1 MKKLGAPCVYLDI
14 SHKPSKEIRAHFPN
28 IYARCLTFGIDIT
41 TDWIPVVPAAHYSCG
56 GVRTDLMGRTQIAR
70 LYACG
75 EVACTGV
82 HGANR
87 LASNSLLEALVF
99 GKRAACDA
107 LENAPEW
114 DAPSGAAGFDSKR
127 LITNGVAG
135 IEGALRPRLQAVMQ
149 RYVGIV
155 RSDARLQKAEDAL
168 EVLREEGRGLFAD
181 GRFTR
186 ERLEMRN
193 LLEIA
198 TLIVRSAQARKE
210 SRGLHYTTDYPDPV
224 ESERHDTVL
233 TPG

>member
-1 MKKLGAPCVYLDI
+1 LL
-14 SHKPSKEIRAHFPN
+14 
-28 IYARCLTFGIDIT
+28 
-41 TDWIPVVPAAHYSCG
+41 
-56 GVRTDLMGRTQIAR
+56 GRTQIAR

-107 LENAPEW
+107 LDRAESVSHAHAVPTFEP
-114 DAPSGAAGFDSKR
+114 AR

-155 RSDARLQKAEDAL
+155 RSDTRLQKAEDAL
-168 EVLREEGRGLFAD
+168 AVLHQEGMDLFAD

-193 LLEIA
+193 LLTVAE
-198 TLIVRSAQARKE
+198 LIVRSARTRKE
-210 SRGLHYTTDYPDPV
+210 SRGLHYTTDYPEPI
-224 ESERHDTVL
+224 ETERHDTVL
-233 TPG
+233 TPL